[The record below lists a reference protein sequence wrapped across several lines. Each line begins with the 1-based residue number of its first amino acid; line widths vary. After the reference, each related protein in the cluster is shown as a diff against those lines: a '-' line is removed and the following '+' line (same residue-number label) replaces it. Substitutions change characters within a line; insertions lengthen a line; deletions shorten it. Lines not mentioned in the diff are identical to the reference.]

1 MKKFII
7 LIAFISSFCQAMDQ
21 KKLERAQVDNPHDN
35 IINYNLGLV
44 YYHNGEYKLA
54 AHNFDRAASDHDQIL
69 STQARFNAG
78 NSYYKNALKM
88 LPEDWQKYSKKVEPE
103 ALDKAIESAEKSVA
117 AYTKLL
123 ETKHEHKEAKNNHA
137 VAEKLL
143 NDLRNKKRL
152 NDMTQKQEDKDKK
165 KEEKQDKKDES
176 KKQNDSSD
184 KEKEKSDQQQK
195 DTSEQQKNNAENSQ
209 KQEQESNGKNQ
220 ENNKK
225 DHNPEH
231 EVDRKGEEDA
241 KKSSSPSEQRSED
254 KPKSDQ
260 SGSSQE
266 QKMDHTN
273 SSDNKTKE
281 PTPTPDGK
289 QDTAEKQENGG
300 RYGAGAAKETLEQ
313 KRMKALLESLEHDE
327 AATQKVLLK
336 DKMKKSEPLMHNEKP
351 W

>member
-1 MKKFII
+1 MKNFII

-35 IINYNLGLV
+35 VINYNLGLV
-44 YYHNGEYKLA
+44 YYHNGEYRLA
-54 AHNFDRAASDHDQIL
+54 AHNFDRATSDRDETL

-78 NSYYKNALKM
+78 NSYYKNALKE
-88 LPEDWQKYSKKVEPE
+88 LPDEWQKHSKKVGSDV
-103 ALDKAIESAEKSVA
+103 LDKAIESAEKSVA

-123 ETKHEHKEAKNNHA
+123 ETKPEHKEAKNNRD

-152 NDMTQKQEDKDKK
+152 NDLSQKQEDKEKK
-165 KEEKQDKKDES
+165 KEEQQNKKDEP
-176 KKQNDSSD
+176 KKQNDSSN
-184 KEKEKSDQQQK
+184 KEQEKSDQEKQDK
-195 DTSEQQKNNAENSQ
+195 SEQQKNSDTSSQ

-225 DHNPEH
+225 DHNTEH
-231 EVDRKGEEDA
+231 EVDRKGEQDA
-241 KKSSSPSEQRSED
+241 KQSSSPSEQRPED

-289 QDTAEKQENGG
+289 QEAAEKQENGG
-300 RYGAGAAKETLEQ
+300 RYGAGEAKETLEQ